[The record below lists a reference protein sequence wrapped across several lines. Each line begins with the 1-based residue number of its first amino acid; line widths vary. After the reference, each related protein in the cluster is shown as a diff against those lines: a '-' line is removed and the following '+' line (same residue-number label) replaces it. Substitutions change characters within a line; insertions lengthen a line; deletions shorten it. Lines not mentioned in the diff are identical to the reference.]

1 MKSMQKAPFPG
12 WDQLLESD
20 VFVPEIC
27 SFLKETP
34 NARYMPGAW
43 VLVSRLL
50 RRGDIRRAK
59 QELTALLDGPL
70 TDQECAE
77 LYQSLSRFI

>member
-27 SFLKETP
+27 PFLKEHP
-34 NARYMPGAW
+34 NARYKPGAW
-43 VLVSRLL
+43 VMISRLL
-50 RRGDIRRAK
+50 RMGDIRRAK